1 MLNGNSFSQK
11 RFKIY
16 FVGIGG
22 ISMSALAMLLKS
34 RGFIVF
40 GCDRAEGETVEML
53 RKNGVSVNE
62 DGDLEKCD
70 LAVTSSAVPSD
81 DPIVK
86 RLASCGKTIVS
97 RAWLLARFAECFPVT
112 VGVAGTHGKTTC
124 TCILAHIFKAAGLGF
139 TMHVGGLDEVL
150 GNYATLGSE
159 IFLTEVCEYK
169 RNIAFFSPEIGV
181 LLNIDDDHE
190 ESYGSFKALSDEFNA
205 YASRSKIAVVNLD
218 DENISPEGCVTLSCK
233 KSSADY
239 YLDGILF
246 DGEYLECAVFGLGE
260 RLFEIRSRYLAPHD
274 GMNILAAVAVAS
286 TLDIPFKIIKRGI
299 EEFVGVKRR
308 NEFLGEYEGVP
319 VYADYAHHP
328 EQVSTVVG
336 EYERRYGKNVRFLFQ
351 SHTYSRTAR
360 LKNEFIAALLKARN
374 LYLFKTY
381 GARESYDEAGEV
393 YALAKGL
400 PHAVLCIGDG
410 AVETAFSNLTPR
422 SDVIAQPFLCDN
434 RPIGADFVSG
444 KGSFSSENERR
455 VGAVVVLGAG
465 DLYDQVKAFLKTNAD
480 RNLTDKKD

>member
-1 MLNGNSFSQK
+1 MLNGNCFSQK

-34 RGFIVF
+34 RGFTVF
-40 GCDRAEGETVEML
+40 GCDRTEGETVEML
-53 RKNGVSVNE
+53 RKNGVSVNAE
-62 DGDLEKCD
+62 GDLEKCD
-70 LAVTSSAVPSD
+70 LAVVSSAVPSD
-81 DPIVK
+81 DPTVK
-86 RLASCGKTIVS
+86 RLALCGKTIVS

-124 TCILAHIFKAAGLGF
+124 TCILAHIFKAAGVGF

-150 GNYATLGSE
+150 GNFATLGSE

-218 DENISPEGCVTLSCK
+218 DENISTDGRVTLSCK
-233 KSSADY
+233 NPAADY
-239 YLDGILF
+239 YLDGVSF
-246 DGEYLECAVFGLGE
+246 DGKYLEYAVFGLGE
-260 RLFEIRSRYLAPHD
+260 RLFEIKSRYLAPHD
-274 GMNILAAVAVAS
+274 GINILAAVAVAS

-308 NEFLGEYEGVP
+308 NEFLGKYEGVP

-328 EQVSTVVG
+328 EQVGAVVG
-336 EYERRYGKNVRFLFQ
+336 EYERRFGKNVRFLFQ

-381 GARESYDEAGEV
+381 GARESYDESGEV

-400 PHAVLCIGDG
+400 PHAVLCVGEG
-410 AVETAFSNLTPR
+410 AVERAFSNLTPTA
-422 SDVIAQPFLCDN
+422 DVSVHPFLGDN
-434 RPIGADFVSG
+434 GPIGTDLASDKS
-444 KGSFSSENERR
+444 SFSSEKECK

-465 DLYDQVKAFLKTNAD
+465 DLYDQVKAFLKAHANQNSSD
-480 RNLTDKKD
+480 EN